1 MFVTSQGSPS
11 GRFRRALNAG
21 NVREALEAAGEMQ
34 VVPLFDA
41 LELLRLLAL
50 VGDRRYPRLAGR
62 WVERYAAERRASLGD
77 LQLIAGA
84 LARMGEQPD
93 DPVVLETLEA
103 LVH

>member
-1 MFVTSQGSPS
+1 VFVTSEGTAS

-21 NVREALEAAGEMQ
+21 NAREALEAAGEMQ

-41 LELLRLLAL
+41 LELLRLMAQ

-84 LARMGEQPD
+84 LVRMGEEPA
-93 DPVVLETLEA
+93 DPVVLETLES
-103 LVH
+103 LVR